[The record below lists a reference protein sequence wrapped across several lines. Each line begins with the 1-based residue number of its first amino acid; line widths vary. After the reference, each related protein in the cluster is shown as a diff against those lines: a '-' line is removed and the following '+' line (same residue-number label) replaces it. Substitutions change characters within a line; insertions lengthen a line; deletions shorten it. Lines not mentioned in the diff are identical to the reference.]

1 MPAADRP
8 LVFDNESKPTA
19 LSNCLGVAG
28 VAPPPSTSS
37 KSMNWYINK
46 YMFQRK
52 NRSKGWRSSGIL
64 RESRAFLRVNTLLSS
79 RSLR

>member
-19 LSNCLGVAG
+19 PINPLGVAG
-28 VAPPPSTSS
+28 VAPPHSTIS
-37 KSMNWYINK
+37 KSMSCYTNK

-52 NRSKGWRSSGIL
+52 NRSKGWQCSGVL
-64 RESRAFLRVNTLLSS
+64 R
-79 RSLR
+79 